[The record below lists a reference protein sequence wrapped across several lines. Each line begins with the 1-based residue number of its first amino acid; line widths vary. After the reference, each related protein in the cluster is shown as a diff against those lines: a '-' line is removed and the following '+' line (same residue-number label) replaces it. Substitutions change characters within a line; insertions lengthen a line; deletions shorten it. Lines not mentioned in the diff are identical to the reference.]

1 MNDLK
6 NYLKENKAAFDDQE
20 PADGHF
26 ERFEERLKAVS
37 KEKKRKRTL
46 KIRLISAFSAAASI
60 LLIIGIGNHFHA
72 SPIDTGE
79 PLSEQTANE
88 FSLTNDFYQEQMN
101 EQIADIQCKLSKAD
115 FETQNQLENDLQKIL
130 MENTL
135 FVQQIQND
143 THEDLAIF
151 YLVKHYKANLHA
163 LEFINQKLGD
173 YIEC

>member
-6 NYLKENKAAFDDQE
+6 NYLKENKAAFDSQE

-46 KIRLISAFSAAASI
+46 KIRLISTFSVAASI
-60 LLIIGIGNHFHA
+60 LLIIGISIHFHA
-72 SPIDTGE
+72 SPVDTGD
-79 PLSEQTANE
+79 PFAEQTANE
-88 FSLTNDFYQEQMN
+88 FSLTNDFYKEQMN
-101 EQIADIQCKLSKAD
+101 EQIAGIQCKLSKAD
-115 FETQNQLENDLQKIL
+115 TGTQNQLEGDLQKIL
-130 MENTL
+130 EENDR

-143 THEDLAIF
+143 ANEDLAIF

-163 LEFINQKLGD
+163 LEFINHKLGN